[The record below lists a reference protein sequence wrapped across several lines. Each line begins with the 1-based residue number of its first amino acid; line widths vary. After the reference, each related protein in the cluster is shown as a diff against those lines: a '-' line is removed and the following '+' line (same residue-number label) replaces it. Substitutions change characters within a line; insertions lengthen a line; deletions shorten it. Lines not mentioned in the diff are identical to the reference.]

1 MPHRIMIVDDD
12 ATFGKI
18 AEVAFR
24 TDDTAVDVTL
34 DGLQALQRLRD
45 GHYDLIIVDLE
56 MPGMDGFS
64 LIRNIRRERGYE
76 TTDIIVVTGR
86 KDLRAIDLSYQLGAV
101 SFVTKPVNW
110 RLLPYKVRDV
120 LSRVTH

>member
-24 TDDTAVDVTL
+24 TDDTDVEVTL
-34 DGLQALQRLRD
+34 DGMHALQRLRD
-45 GHYDLIIVDLE
+45 GRYDLIIVDLE

-76 TTDIIVVTGR
+76 TTDIIVITGR
-86 KDLRAIDLSYQLGAV
+86 KDLGAIDLSYQLGAV

-120 LSRVTH
+120 LQRSAH

>member
-1 MPHRIMIVDDD
+1 MAHRIMIVDDD

-24 TDDTAVDVTL
+24 TDDTDVDVTL

-45 GHYDLIIVDLE
+45 GRYALIIVDLE

-76 TTDIIVVTGR
+76 TTDIIVITGR
-86 KDLRAIDLSYQLGAV
+86 KDLGAIDLSYQLGAV

-120 LSRVTH
+120 LRKVAH

>member
-12 ATFGKI
+12 AMFGKI

-24 TDDTAVDVTL
+24 TGDTDVDVTL
-34 DGLQALQRLRD
+34 DGAQALRRLRD
-45 GHYDLIIVDLE
+45 ARYDLIIVDLD

-86 KDLRAIDLSYQLGAV
+86 RDLDAIDLSYQLGAV

-120 LSRVTH
+120 LERASH